1 MNGSQCGYCSPGMV
15 MTMYSL
21 MKSKQGAV
29 SMEDVENALGGN
41 ICRCTGYR
49 PILDAFKSLASVSE
63 QELPDIEELKIC
75 PKTNT
80 ACSAKCP
87 VAASLI
93 EQGRPVH
100 LVAGDDREWHKV
112 YTLAEIFAIF
122 SKIGTRPYM
131 LLAGN
136 TAHGKPSEN
145 CGRFKL
151 N

>member
-1 MNGSQCGYCSPGMV
+1 
-15 MTMYSL
+15 
-21 MKSKQGAV
+21 
-29 SMEDVENALGGN
+29 MEDVENALGGN

-93 EQGRPVH
+93 EPGRPVH